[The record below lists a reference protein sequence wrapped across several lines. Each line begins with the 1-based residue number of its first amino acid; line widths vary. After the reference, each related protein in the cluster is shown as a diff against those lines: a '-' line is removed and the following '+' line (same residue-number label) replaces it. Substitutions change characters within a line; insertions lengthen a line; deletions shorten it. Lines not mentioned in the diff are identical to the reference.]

1 MTETQTQASAQ
12 DQVYFDIFTTA
23 LEGGIGYWSRCK
35 RYHWT
40 SDQGAT
46 EDLAG
51 YHAEIYDVERIIE
64 EGSLPTGAIGSGRL
78 QDERYALYRIDRA
91 TISKGIAAFAKEY
104 GDSGR
109 DSYFARAARHLG
121 QERWDHLDYDAS
133 IADAIVQLGLFD
145 EVIYG

>member
-1 MTETQTQASAQ
+1 MSETQTLDSTREQA
-12 DQVYFDIFTTA
+12 YFDIFSTA

-35 RYHWT
+35 TYHWT
-40 SDQGAT
+40 NDQGMT

-51 YHAEIYDVERIIE
+51 YHAEIYDVERVIE
-64 EGSLPTGAIGSGRL
+64 EGPLPTGATGAGRL

-91 TISKGIAAFAKEY
+91 AITKGITAFARKF

-109 DSYFARAARHLG
+109 DSYFARAARNLG

-133 IADAIVQLGLFD
+133 IADAIVQLGLFG